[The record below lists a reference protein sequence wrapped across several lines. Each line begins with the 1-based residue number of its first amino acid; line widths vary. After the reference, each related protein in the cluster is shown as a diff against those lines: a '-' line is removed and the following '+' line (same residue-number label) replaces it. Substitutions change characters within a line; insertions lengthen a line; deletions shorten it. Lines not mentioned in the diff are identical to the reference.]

1 MVRKPAGTD
10 KQEIMF
16 GSNQPRPGMPPPPSG
31 KLLHGSHAHA
41 LQDYQMELMLKEQQ
55 NKKRLLMARQEQ
67 DNISGSH
74 QQGRGVAPEPNMK
87 FPDPNLAPPGMPPQF
102 YPPSSHPGAN
112 FNSQQLTSPQMEAM
126 RDGQIPWRLTPSPP
140 SMPPK
145 PPMMG
150 GPMNPGYQARTQ
162 PKDTLRKV
170 NGGRVE
176 SRMRPRGSWSLSRT
190 TSFPLRSIERGSYE
204 RSDRSR
210 LENLQN
216 DLDIAK
222 ARRLPGTAINYT
234 ISEDDTISG
243 RERSRRQL
251 FALEVHVP
259 HL

>member
-1 MVRKPAGTD
+1 MDEQK
-10 KQEIMF
+10 IMF

-31 KLLHGSHAHA
+31 KPLHGSHA

-74 QQGRGVAPEPNMK
+74 KQGRGVAPEPNMK
-87 FPDPNLAPPGMPPQF
+87 FPDP
-102 YPPSSHPGAN
+102 S
-112 FNSQQLTSPQMEAM
+112 
-126 RDGQIPWRLTPSPP
+126 DGQIPWRLTPSPP
-140 SMPPK
+140 SMPPQ

-204 RSDRSR
+204 RSDRPR